1 MDMTSEQIVLLIL
14 LVNVLVSLVVFIW
27 DVVRKKGNFAFVHLF
42 VMLFC
47 PLIGPMCF
55 LGAHIF
61 EMIFSK
67 KGELAYEDI
76 GFDTARHVKKIKG
89 NFLEEIDIV
98 PLEEAF
104 EVSDKG
110 DRRKAL
116 LNTLKKDY
124 QRNIATV
131 QQGLNNEDSETSHYV
146 ATVILAATTEY
157 LNTLQKLRLKYEK
170 NENQPQAA
178 REYLD
183 GLSQYLQ
190 SGIMDAVDKLKYSA
204 VFVEVLDWLYWNH
217 PDSVEQ
223 SDFVYVL
230 ELLIEA
236 ENFDL
241 AAVWSTRA
249 MERYPNEDQIYYL
262 LMKIY
267 YASGHYDKF
276 KEILEN
282 IMKSDINISNETLQ
296 TIRFFLYRQQ

>member
-1 MDMTSEQIVLLIL
+1 MTSEQIVLLIL
-14 LVNVLVSLVVFIW
+14 IVNVLVALAVFIW
-27 DVVRKKGNFAFVHLF
+27 DMVRKKGNFAFVHLF

-47 PLIGPMCF
+47 PLIGPMYF
-55 LGAHIF
+55 LGAHVF

-104 EVSDKG
+104 EVSDKNN
-110 DRRKAL
+110 RRRAL

-131 QQGLNNEDSETSHYV
+131 QQGLNNEDTETSHYV
-146 ATVILAATTEY
+146 ATIILATTTEY
-157 LNTLQKLRLKYEK
+157 LNTLQKLRLEYEK
-170 NENQPQAA
+170 NENQPQAT

-190 SGIMDAVDKLKYSA
+190 SGIMDAVDKHKYSSI
-204 VFVEVLDWLYWNH
+204 FVDVMDWLYCNY
-217 PDSVEQ
+217 PDSVVQ

-230 ELLIEA
+230 QLLIES
-236 ENFDL
+236 ENFNV

-249 MERYPNEDQIYYL
+249 LEKYPNEDQIYHL

-267 YASGHYDKF
+267 YTSGHYEKF

-282 IMKSDINISNETLQ
+282 VMKSDINISNETLQ
-296 TIRFFLYRQQ
+296 TIRFFLYKQQ